1 MKAPV
6 LFVMLATL
14 LAAGCDS
21 PRNTVE
27 SLQREI
33 GAYSGDPS
41 EAASDRIDN
50 LFARLDGQIAKLR
63 EAGRTEQAADFSRQR
78 DALQAQFATA
88 RLTATLLKAKQA
100 AEGLGEAF
108 RQAGESLGEALRAPA
123 ATPAPVAEPE

>member
-1 MKAPV
+1 MNPRLLLV
-6 LFVMLATL
+6 TL
-14 LAAGCDS
+14 VALLVAGCDS
-21 PRNTVE
+21 PRSTVE

-33 GAYSGDPS
+33 GAYSADPS

-50 LFARLDGQIAKLR
+50 LFAQLNGQIAKLR
-63 EAGRTEQAADFSRQR
+63 EAGRTEQAADFARQR

-88 RLTATLLKAKQA
+88 RLTATLLKAKQS

-108 RQAGESLGEALRAPA
+108 RQAGESLGNALRAPA